1 MTIELIF
8 NLAMLIFFGY
18 CYFHIGVA
26 LPKSGANELGAEQ
39 WPQIILALLC
49 ILLVVNLYK
58 IIRGLKE
65 VPQDKKLTAQ
75 SLKAFFTS
83 KLFIG
88 IILVMV
94 LSVLLGYLGFIP
106 TCLLFLMAYSRLL
119 GEKRIGRS
127 FILSLLITALLF
139 VLFYLGL
146 SIMLPRG
153 VGIFREF
160 ALMLETAL
168 TF

>member
-1 MTIELIF
+1 
-8 NLAMLIFFGY
+8 
-18 CYFHIGVA
+18 
-26 LPKSGANELGAEQ
+26 
-39 WPQIILALLC
+39 
-49 ILLVVNLYK
+49 
-58 IIRGLKE
+58 
-65 VPQDKKLTAQ
+65 
-75 SLKAFFTS
+75 
-83 KLFIG
+83 
-88 IILVMV
+88 MV

-106 TCLLFLMAYSRLL
+106 TCLLFLMSYSRLL

-168 TF
+168 AF